1 VIRHTAQSVEDIL
14 RTALRMADED
24 ERRNV
29 RPGVRVQYFFRG
41 ENQNYQDL
49 AHDRYPSCALK
60 PGVYREPPERL
71 KNETWYLNEASRL
84 FPEEFSNDHT
94 TFERLTRL
102 QHYGFPTRLADIT
115 QNVFV
120 AAAFACM
127 PGRVDK
133 SSMRRMGF
141 VRVYR
146 VREDRIKY
154 STGDMVTALSKLA
167 VLAADKI
174 KLKNLQGLAY
184 EVKGERPG
192 FYWAD
197 PRKDDTSRRLVDEI
211 QKVWCVR
218 PVMNNSRIK
227 MQDGAF
233 LLFGCGE
240 GKKCLQASFEEAD
253 FDNTEASTFGIAQVA
268 TIGIP
273 PKVKESFR
281 GVKRYIGVDDQRI
294 YPDLENLAESL
305 KGR

>member
-1 VIRHTAQSVEDIL
+1 MVRHTAQSVEDIL

-29 RPGVRVQYFFRG
+29 RPGVRVEYFFRG

-49 AHDRYPSCALK
+49 AHDCYPSCVLRPGIYRK
-60 PGVYREPPERL
+60 PEWID
-71 KNETWYLNEASRL
+71 KETWYLNEASRL
-84 FPEEFSNDHT
+84 FPEDFANDHT

-120 AAAFACM
+120 AAAFSCM

-133 SSMRRMGF
+133 SSMRRKGF

-154 STGDMVTALSKLA
+154 STGDTVTALSKLA

-184 EVKGERPG
+184 
-192 FYWAD
+192 
-197 PRKDDTSRRLVDEI
+197 
-211 QKVWCVR
+211 
-218 PVMNNSRIK
+218 
-227 MQDGAF
+227 GAP
-233 LLFGCGE
+233 
-240 GKKCLQASFEEAD
+240 SEAW
-253 FDNTEASTFGIAQVA
+253 
-268 TIGIP
+268 
-273 PKVKESFR
+273 
-281 GVKRYIGVDDQRI
+281 
-294 YPDLENLAESL
+294 LNL
-305 KGR
+305 